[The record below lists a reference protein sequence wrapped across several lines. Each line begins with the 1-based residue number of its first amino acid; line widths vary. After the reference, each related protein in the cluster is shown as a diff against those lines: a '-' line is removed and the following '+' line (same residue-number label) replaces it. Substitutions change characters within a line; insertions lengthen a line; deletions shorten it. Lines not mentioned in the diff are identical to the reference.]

1 VQLTKYLPPSFAFST
16 EVRSTFNLWSTLLA
30 ETRKMSRER
39 ANLAEVMA
47 SEMLARLEVMA
58 KDVHILAK
66 KVCVCVCSAS
76 PAAWGNTRLCVCS
89 RNVNSVCVY
98 LES

>member
-1 VQLTKYLPPSFAFST
+1 MFCESRLKLCYLLVLLKSIFAIST

-47 SEMLARLEVMA
+47 SEMLARLEIMA
-58 KDVHILAK
+58 KDVHVLAK
-66 KVCVCVCSAS
+66 KVCVCSEYV
-76 PAAWGNTRLCVCS
+76 WQVCVCMC
-89 RNVNSVCVY
+89 VCV
-98 LES
+98 